1 MDALKLLA
9 WLAALPFTLGFASA
23 PASTQESGPGAAL
36 VYFADGTSL
45 PLRGWT
51 LNYEYTS
58 WPKQGSSARATT
70 GKRSSNEIW
79 TGKRKIATPGLTVEV
94 QYEQR
99 EREQEVE
106 GELRRVK
113 VPVAR
118 GLVLAGKDGKRTT
131 VKPEPPSLDLLSA
144 GSDKDRVVQ
153 ALTLELHGE
162 TLTGAARDY
171 CILTYSA
178 LAECS
183 ADPSHQVVK
192 IEFQP

>member
-1 MDALKLLA
+1 LKLPAL
-9 WLAALPFTLGFASA
+9 LAALPLTLGLASA

-58 WPKQGSSARATT
+58 WPKQSPARATT
-70 GKRSSNEIW
+70 AKRSSTEIW
-79 TGKRKIATPGLTVEV
+79 TGKRKIATPGLSVEV

-99 EREQEVE
+99 EREQEVD
-106 GELRRVK
+106 GEVRRVK

-162 TLTGAARDY
+162 TLTGAARDF

-178 LAECS
+178 LAEC
-183 ADPSHQVVK
+183 PSEPSQQVVK